1 MPKKKII
8 LSPMFLFIVL
18 TIATIII
25 SGILSF
31 FNAQAEYST
40 VNPITNE
47 LTNNV
52 VNVES
57 FFSLY
62 GLKYIVTNAVSDFVS
77 FTPLSMLLITLIGIG
92 ILEKS
97 GFMRTALTLITR
109 HTSKNFLTFSIVLIS
124 IIFSLVGD
132 IGFVIMLPMAALLF
146 KYGKR
151 NPLGGIIASFAS
163 MSFGYGVNIFLSSTN
178 SSLLTLTVNAAKLLD
193 SSYEVGVFFLLF
205 IMLVVLITMSIMF
218 TNITENKIMPNLSKY
233 EFSEEDENYVIT
245 NKDLRGL
252 VIAIVVGLVYLIFV
266 VYSIIPGLPL
276 SGGLLDDGGV
286 RYIDML
292 FGENSL
298 FNKGFVFIITFWF
311 FLIGLSYGLVTR
323 TIRSNKDLTRSLS
336 HSLDGVGSIIVLLFF
351 ASIFIGVFKKTNIGY
366 LITAGLTN
374 ILTSFNFTGVGLI
387 IMLLIIVIISGLFI
401 SSPVIKWSI
410 ISGTAVPIFM
420 NASISP
426 EFAQT
431 IFQAGD
437 AISKGITPLFAYFVI
452 YIAFL
457 EKYNQGD
464 QITIGKGIRYMIP
477 YSVTSF
483 LIWFVVLIGWY
494 ITGLPLGIG
503 SMPGVSYLLK

>member
-40 VNPITNE
+40 VNPVTNE

-109 HTSKNFLTFSIVLIS
+109 HSSKNFLTFSIVLIS
-124 IIFSLVGD
+124 ILFSLVGD
-132 IGFVIMLPMAALLF
+132 IGFVIMLPIAALLF

-151 NPLGGIIASFAS
+151 NPLGGIIASFAA
-163 MSFGYGVNIFLSSTN
+163 MSFGYGVNIFLSSIN

-193 SSYEVGVFFLLF
+193 TSYEVGVFFLLF
-205 IMLVVLITMSIMF
+205 IMVAVLITMAILF
-218 TNITENKIMPNLSKY
+218 TKITENRIMPNLPKY

-252 VIAIVVGLVYLIFV
+252 VVAIVVGLVYLIFT

-276 SGGLLDDGGV
+276 SGGFLDDSGI

-311 FLIGLSYGLVTR
+311 FLIGLSYGLTTR
-323 TIRSNKDLTRSLS
+323 SIRSNKDLTRSLS
-336 HSLDGVGSIIVLLFF
+336 HSLDGVGSIVVLLFF

-366 LITAGLTN
+366 LITAGLTK
-374 ILTSFNFTGVGLI
+374 ILTAFNFTGVGLI
-387 IMLLIIVIISGLFI
+387 LILLIIVIISGLFI

-431 IFQAGD
+431 VFLAGD

-457 EKYNQGD
+457 EKYNQGET
-464 QITIGKGIRYMIP
+464 ITIGKGIRYMIP